1 MRRNN
6 RFLGLS
12 GVAMVLFLFLLFP
25 CLYAQD
31 AIPALS
37 RPLEPLR
44 IPGET
49 KEMHRGMRL
58 ITVHDSLPA
67 SFTHSLDN
75 VIEDEN
81 RSLSPFFQ
89 KLNDMTGPVRIVHI
103 GDSHVRGHLYPLITR
118 RGLEHDF
125 GAEAVY
131 PDTISYRTEGLAHE
145 TGEPGIVYH
154 MLGINGA
161 TSVTFSDDEKI
172 KKIAEEIFN
181 NSLENPISGDY
192 SINLRLAE
200 YENSIF
206 KNDTDTQCL
215 LENRLNYHE
224 AVKSIEEDCC
234 VNLKWLKNLS
244 RASDL
249 ISMRENLFL
258 KYPIEK
264 VLLVEGLTEE
274 ILLPAFSKYL
284 GYDFYQKGIQV
295 IPAGGKNQVVKMYYK
310 LIEELKIPVFLLLD
324 KDAEDNIRQI
334 KPKLRDIDK
343 IHLVSCGEF
352 EDLLP
357 KSLIIKTLNMH
368 FANFTSISESDLD
381 DEQPEVKNLE
391 NIFKTKG
398 LHEFKKAEF
407 AKLVR
412 ANIKESSDI
421 SAEIAEII
429 KEISESNKTLDSKF
443 CSC

>member
-75 VIEDEN
+75 VIEDES

-118 RGLEHDF
+118 RCLEHDF

-172 KKIAEEIFN
+172 KKI
-181 NSLENPISGDY
+181 IS
-192 SINLRLAE
+192 
-200 YENSIF
+200 
-206 KNDTDTQCL
+206 
-215 LENRLNYHE
+215 
-224 AVKSIEEDCC
+224 
-234 VNLKWLKNLS
+234 
-244 RASDL
+244 
-249 ISMRENLFL
+249 
-258 KYPIEK
+258 
-264 VLLVEGLTEE
+264 
-274 ILLPAFSKYL
+274 
-284 GYDFYQKGIQV
+284 
-295 IPAGGKNQVVKMYYK
+295 
-310 LIEELKIPVFLLLD
+310 
-324 KDAEDNIRQI
+324 
-334 KPKLRDIDK
+334 
-343 IHLVSCGEF
+343 
-352 EDLLP
+352 
-357 KSLIIKTLNMH
+357 
-368 FANFTSISESDLD
+368 
-381 DEQPEVKNLE
+381 
-391 NIFKTKG
+391 
-398 LHEFKKAEF
+398 
-407 AKLVR
+407 VR
-412 ANIKESSDI
+412 
-421 SAEIAEII
+421 
-429 KEISESNKTLDSKF
+429 
-443 CSC
+443 